1 MISNRSIYQYKSQS
15 ENKKIL
21 LPYIGVHVSKVYYLI
36 REIRPRVILLILH
49 ITFTASCLTPS
60 EKKRKEKETPQH
72 KTHSSSF
79 RKMASLQHPTA
90 SLQSKHILIPRN
102 TLSQKPILNLSLH
115 GTTFTP
121 LKLKFG
127 VTTTTTAA
135 AATRRSTGATGARMS
150 ATAASSYAA
159 ALADVAAAN
168 NTLDATTAD
177 IEKIDEIFSDPQV
190 SDYFADPTL
199 AVEKKRQ
206 LIDEIAESS
215 EFQPHTRNFLYI
227 LVDAQRIDLIN
238 EIAKEFELVYNSL
251 TETELAVVTSVV
263 KLESQHL
270 AQIAKQ
276 VQKLTGTKNV
286 RIKTLLDPS
295 LVAGFTV
302 RYSGSKLI
310 DMSVRKQLEDIAAQ
324 LELGDISLAV

>member
-1 MISNRSIYQYKSQS
+1 
-15 ENKKIL
+15 
-21 LPYIGVHVSKVYYLI
+21 
-36 REIRPRVILLILH
+36 
-49 ITFTASCLTPS
+49 
-60 EKKRKEKETPQH
+60 
-72 KTHSSSF
+72 
-79 RKMASLQHPTA
+79 MASLQHPTA

-127 VTTTTTAA
+127 VTTTTAAA

>member
-1 MISNRSIYQYKSQS
+1 
-15 ENKKIL
+15 
-21 LPYIGVHVSKVYYLI
+21 
-36 REIRPRVILLILH
+36 
-49 ITFTASCLTPS
+49 
-60 EKKRKEKETPQH
+60 
-72 KTHSSSF
+72 
-79 RKMASLQHPTA
+79 MASLQHPTA
-90 SLQSKHILIPRN
+90 SLQSKHVLIPRN
-102 TLSQKPILNLSLH
+102 TLTQKPILNLSSLP

-121 LKLKFG
+121 LKLKFFSG
-127 VTTTTTAA
+127 GAV
-135 AATRRSTGATGARMS
+135 RRSTGASGARMS

-159 ALADVAAAN
+159 GLADVAAAN

-177 IEKIDEIFSDPQV
+177 IEKIDEIFSEAQV
-190 SDYFADPTL
+190 SDYFANPTL
-199 AVEKKRQ
+199 AVEKKRK

-215 EFQPHTRNFLYI
+215 GFQPHTRNFLYI

-251 TETELAVVTSVV
+251 TDTELAVVTSVV